1 METDT
6 KATRPHPK
14 IGTHKMVSYKM
25 PTPMIEK
32 INRIAARKGINKS
45 MVVRGAI
52 EAVEEGGDDV

>member
-1 METDT
+1 
-6 KATRPHPK
+6 
-14 IGTHKMVSYKM
+14 MVSYKM

>member
-1 METDT
+1 METNT
-6 KATRPHPK
+6 KSTRPHPK

-52 EAVEEGGDDV
+52 EGIPEGGEA